1 MRVADVEEITQR
13 AGSFKKFAVFLQML
27 RSALEEGGSS
37 VSLDILTY
45 ADLQA
50 LKRRKAGQTESGAAS
65 AGSVNNKRYIIV
77 TYESQFDRV
86 HYPLPLAPATRR
98 QAQAEGQHALP
109 ASAGRAASQQQQE
122 QLRQEK
128 EELQSAYE
136 RLQRDSSREV
146 SRLRKECD
154 GLARQLGEQ
163 AEQVSALRDEL
174 LAHGGNAR
182 VVEKLRAKLQELERH
197 AEEERT
203 DFHRALSKHKKEVAH
218 PPEHTARPAAAAC
231 TPRAAALHPLPP
243 HLHPLPPHLHHP
255 GRRAA
260 PPAGTLHHP
269 AATLLLT
276 TSPPRRGR

>member
-243 HLHPLPPHLHHP
+243 HLHHP

-269 AATLLLT
+269 AATLHHPGRDPAAHV
-276 TSPPRRGR
+276 SPPRRGR

>member
-1 MRVADVEEITQR
+1 MPHQRLDVRGVRVADVEEITQR
-13 AGSFKKFAVFLQML
+13 AGSFKKFAVFLPML

-65 AGSVNNKRYIIV
+65 AGSVNNKRYIIL

-109 ASAGRAASQQQQE
+109 ASAGRAASQQEQE
-122 QLRQEK
+122 QLRHEK

-163 AEQVSALRDEL
+163 EL
-174 LAHGGNAR
+174 
-182 VVEKLRAKLQELERH
+182 
-197 AEEERT
+197 T
-203 DFHRALSKHKKEVAH
+203 S
-218 PPEHTARPAAAAC
+218 
-231 TPRAAALHPLPP
+231 LP
-243 HLHPLPPHLHHP
+243 
-255 GRRAA
+255 
-260 PPAGTLHHP
+260 
-269 AATLLLT
+269 
-276 TSPPRRGR
+276 